1 MSTGSSEWKEGRIFT
16 AILALVVAVVAV
28 NSTPL
33 SAQVSTGTQN
43 GSCVEAKLTLPAPL
57 GQVDDEG
64 ILASALPPLTT
75 FFVEADTQTLTGRL
89 TCADPRPA
97 FYNCGH
103 TKQSVWGCKPDCF
116 MDRDGS
122 QYVLQSPGKSY
133 SVTGDSN
140 QIRRFLADQVTVTG
154 ELKGDTIK
162 AISIAKASKKERT
175 SGMRSENG
183 TP

>member
-1 MSTGSSEWKEGRIFT
+1 MKVMSTGSSECKEDRIFT
-16 AILALVVAVVAV
+16 AILALVVTLVAV

-33 SAQVSTGTQN
+33 SAQVSTGTKN
-43 GSCVEAKLTLPAPL
+43 GNCVEAKVTPPAPL
-57 GQVDDEG
+57 GQVVDEG
-64 ILASALPPLTT
+64 ILASALPPLTN

-116 MDRDGS
+116 MDLDGS

-140 QIRRFLADQVTVTG
+140 QIRQFLADQVTVTG
-154 ELKGDTIK
+154 ELKGYTIK
-162 AISIAKASKKERT
+162 AISITNPDNS
-175 SGMRSENG
+175 RS
-183 TP
+183 